1 MYIFKMSFNSILHP
15 FCSGE
20 TFGNKGDSVRHQ
32 MDCSIER
39 RNAFPNFLIAYLA
52 VASNYKHSLMLL
64 AYIDPISLL
73 EGFPSKELKTIC
85 IGIRIFEH

>member
-1 MYIFKMSFNSILHP
+1 
-15 FCSGE
+15 
-20 TFGNKGDSVRHQ
+20 

-39 RNAFPNFLIAYLA
+39 RNAFPNFLVAYLA

-73 EGFPSKELKTIC
+73 EGFLLKN
-85 IGIRIFEH
+85 